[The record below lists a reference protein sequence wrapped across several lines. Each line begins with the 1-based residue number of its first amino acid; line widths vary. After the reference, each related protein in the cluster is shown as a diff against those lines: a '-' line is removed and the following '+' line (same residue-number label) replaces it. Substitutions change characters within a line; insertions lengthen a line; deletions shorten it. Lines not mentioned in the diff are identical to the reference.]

1 MELVKP
7 HIASQSGRWLIR
19 HLDRFPYIM
28 AAHTAKIGLIGGLAF
43 GLIQD
48 GLTLAKGGNVAYL
61 DLLMGASHREKL
73 DQRNGLRRDW

>member
-1 MELVKP
+1 
-7 HIASQSGRWLIR
+7 
-19 HLDRFPYIM
+19 M